1 MEKSSSASST
11 KNENPSKP
19 SEKQT
24 FEEQSTP
31 EEISEISTP
40 HSSSRKDLA
49 ETQKILTKP
58 SKSQENIVDAK
69 IKLSHEK
76 VPDEVLDELAELDAL
91 DEEEDNDEKCDEF
104 DQQEDDEDENFE
116 EDATEEQPNPEE
128 NAKIDEE
135 VEFIQEEMLIE
146 EVIDNKGECEPEGPK
161 KGGDQKNGKLITANQ
176 GLELEQEDKSS
187 VQESDSEES
196 EDDEEI
202 SPFSA
207 QTIREMSTDMPPYI
221 FMQNKQK
228 KRFFNRL
235 TSEYLDAMTQVS
247 IKKKIEKESV
257 RVKFQMGLTQI
268 KRFAKKQRLM
278 H

>member
-11 KNENPSKP
+11 KNENSSKP

-31 EEISEISTP
+31 EEISEISAP

-49 ETQKILTKP
+49 ETQKPGAKPTKN
-58 SKSQENIVDAK
+58 QENLLHAK
-69 IKLSHEK
+69 IKPSHEE
-76 VPDEVLDELAELDAL
+76 VPDEDLDELAELDAL
-91 DEEEDNDEKCDEF
+91 DEEEEHSDEKCDEF
-104 DQQEDDEDENFE
+104 DQQEDDEDFE
-116 EDATEEQPNPEE
+116 EVATEEQPNPEE

-135 VEFIQEEMLIE
+135 DELIQEETLIE
-146 EVIDNKGECEPEGPK
+146 GANENEREFELEEQTEA
-161 KGGDQKNGKLITANQ
+161 GDQKDGGSIAANQ

-187 VQESDSEES
+187 VQESESEGSEDSE
-196 EDDEEI
+196 EEI

-207 QTIREMSTDMPPYI
+207 HTIREMSTDMPPYI

-235 TSEYLDAMTQVS
+235 TSEYLDAMTRVS
-247 IKKKIEKESV
+247 TKKKIGKESLH
-257 RVKFQMGLTQI
+257 VKFQMGLTQI